1 MSVRQSGT
9 RARVIESWPEEY
21 NGRSFQGHRY
31 LARLSFERAE
41 IEKLEM
47 NYLGSDAGIGIM
59 RASLF
64 DSITGFSAPLDA
76 FLTPE
81 RWRKLA
87 SFGEVD
93 LYQNLKAMPRAWFV
107 NKVIAMSSA
116 DVLQTIKH
124 GKGPEGQ
131 PFDPAETALMDKD
144 ALGEY
149 KIALPPSG
157 AKIGAEVSI
166 TRYDLQRIELR
177 TRYPQAG
184 FLVLSEVYYPGWI
197 ARVDGAEIPIH
208 RVNYT
213 LRGLEVP
220 PGDHEISFVYES
232 PTFRLGAIIS
242 GLGAVILLFGAC
254 YPRFLV
260 LILKSNG

>member
-1 MSVRQSGT
+1 M
-9 RARVIESWPEEY
+9 
-21 NGRSFQGHRY
+21 
-31 LARLSFERAE
+31 
-41 IEKLEM
+41 
-47 NYLGSDAGIGIM
+47 
-59 RASLF
+59 
-64 DSITGFSAPLDA
+64 
-76 FLTPE
+76 
-81 RWRKLA
+81 LA

-116 DVLQTIKH
+116 DVLQTIKR
-124 GKGPEGQ
+124 GKDSDGQ
-131 PFDPAETALMDKD
+131 PFDPAETALIDKD
-144 ALGEY
+144 GLGEY